1 MAYFGWIIIVQ
12 IVIWILMVEDMILD
26 VACSTD
32 THGTY
37 DFVTFA
43 KFNNVREGLNL
54 LVRCFIVLNFM
65 ETNGN
70 GKKRKANSKY
80 GEVILRV

>member
-1 MAYFGWIIIVQ
+1 MLGVPQ
-12 IVIWILMVEDMILD
+12 TPSGHMTLSHLP
-26 VACSTD
+26 
-32 THGTY
+32 
-37 DFVTFA
+37 
-43 KFNNVREGLNL
+43 KFNNVGEELNL

-70 GKKRKANSKY
+70 GKKRKTNSKY